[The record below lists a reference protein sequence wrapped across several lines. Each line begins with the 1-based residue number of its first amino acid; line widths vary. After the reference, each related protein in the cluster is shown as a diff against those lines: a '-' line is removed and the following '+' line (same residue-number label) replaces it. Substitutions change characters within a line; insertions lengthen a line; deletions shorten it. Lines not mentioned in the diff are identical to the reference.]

1 MIDFI
6 VQKNII
12 HLLYSKDDI
21 IAYEKWNNDKKS
33 RRIWKTCYYDNK
45 YISISILL
53 DLDRRVKLRKKREKK
68 KMVKKE
74 SI

>member
-12 HLLYSKDDI
+12 HLLYDKDDI

-33 RRIWKTCYYDNK
+33 KRIWKTCYYDNK
-45 YISISILL
+45 FVSIPILL
-53 DLDRRVKLRKKREKK
+53 DMDRRVKLRKKREKK
-68 KMVKKE
+68 RIKKE
-74 SI
+74 NF